1 MTKSNQNGI
10 IQSEV
15 KQGVSQNPAWTY
27 YVPGSDAYN
36 ALPEET
42 KSNLSYCMKSDMWVD
57 SNLKI
62 KRVYPSCDPL
72 HSRPASIKEGK

>member
-1 MTKSNQNGI
+1 MTKSNQNGT
-10 IQSEV
+10 IQSESN
-15 KQGVSQNPAWTY
+15 QGNNHNPAWTY
-27 YVPGSDAYN
+27 YVQGSDAYN

-42 KSNLSYCMKSDMWVD
+42 KSNLAYCMKSDMLVD
-57 SNLKI
+57 IKV